1 MCVEENRLET
11 NTSGF
16 RFHVDARDR
25 FSRSACVSLQW
36 KKTALLSP
44 SPPVSRHGMRHS
56 LAWCTPRHTTPR
68 HAAPRH
74 AAPRHA
80 TPLFLVAQLQNSRI
94 IVTRAFPRF
103 SGATG
108 QQQPTC
114 VRCIHNGRLAQ
125 EMESSRRSLEKE
137 TRQNGDRSRS
147 SGVDGHVGDRE
158 RENAENDRALR
169 CADEP

>member
-56 LAWCTPRHTTPR
+56 LAWCTPRHTTP
-68 HAAPRH
+68 H
-74 AAPRHA
+74 HA
-80 TPLFLVAQLQNSRI
+80 TPRRTTPRRTTPRHSSLPRRAVTKLTHNRNSRI
-94 IVTRAFPRF
+94 SAVF
-103 SGATG
+103 
-108 QQQPTC
+108 
-114 VRCIHNGRLAQ
+114 
-125 EMESSRRSLEKE
+125 RS
-137 TRQNGDRSRS
+137 DRT
-147 SGVDGHVGDRE
+147 
-158 RENAENDRALR
+158 AA
-169 CADEP
+169 ADLCTLYT